1 MSLKAAI
8 MNISSP
14 AMNHTGQQVG
24 TRGLGCIMGEKNFN
38 EL

>member
-14 AMNHTGQQVG
+14 AMKYTGRQVG
-24 TRGLGCIMGEKNFN
+24 TRGLGCIMREKNFN